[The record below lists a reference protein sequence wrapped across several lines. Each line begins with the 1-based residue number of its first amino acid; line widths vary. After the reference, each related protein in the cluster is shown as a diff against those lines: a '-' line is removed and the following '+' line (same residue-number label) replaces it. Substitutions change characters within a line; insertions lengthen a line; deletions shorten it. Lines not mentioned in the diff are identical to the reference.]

1 MSAAIHTLPRSQRD
15 YMRGKIAAEAVKA
28 AGGDVTAQ
36 WKRHLAVTFDR
47 SSIHN
52 SRKMRVERYIRLG
65 AGHPECRARFG
76 ADVAMLRD
84 RQLRLRASCIVIGT
98 AHKIALAQ
106 FRQAS
111 RLGTRISSQ
120 HVRLGEL
127 ALILRWMRRQR
138 MHADFD
144 HLLRLA
150 TGDEFA
156 LEAAE

>member
-1 MSAAIHTLPRSQRD
+1 MSTAIHTLPRAQRD
-15 YMRGKIAAEAVKA
+15 YMRGKLAADAVKA

-47 SSIHN
+47 ASIHN
-52 SRKMRVERYIRLG
+52 ARKMRVERYIRLG

-76 ADVAMLRD
+76 RDAAMLHGHG
-84 RQLRLRASCIVIGT
+84 LRLRAACIAIDT

-111 RLGTRISSQ
+111 RLGTRVSSR
-120 HVRLGEL
+120 HVALGEL
-127 ALILRWMRRQR
+127 ALILRWLRRQH
-138 MHADFD
+138 MHGDFA